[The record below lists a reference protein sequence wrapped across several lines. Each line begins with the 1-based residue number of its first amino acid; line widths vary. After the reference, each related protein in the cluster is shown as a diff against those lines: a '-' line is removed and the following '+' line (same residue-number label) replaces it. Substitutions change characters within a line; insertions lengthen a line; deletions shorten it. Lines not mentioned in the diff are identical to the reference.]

1 MFSERHHQTV
11 WRKKLFYGT
20 KKCNSIHEVWGR
32 IPNGLGAYEYQ
43 SRGKISFYSEIM
55 DHIKYVNMLKENLP
69 LSVEKVGWGDNNLF
83 TQDNDPKH
91 TAWKTM
97 THQQPLKV
105 LI

>member
-1 MFSERHHQTV
+1 
-11 WRKKLFYGT
+11 
-20 KKCNSIHEVWGR
+20 
-32 IPNGLGAYEYQ
+32 
-43 SRGKISFYSEIM
+43 M